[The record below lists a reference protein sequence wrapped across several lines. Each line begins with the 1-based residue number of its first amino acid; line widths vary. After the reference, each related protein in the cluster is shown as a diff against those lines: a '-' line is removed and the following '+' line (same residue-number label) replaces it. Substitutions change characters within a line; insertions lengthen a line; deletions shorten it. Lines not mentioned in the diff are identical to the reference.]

1 MIKKLDKLVIKAF
14 IGPFVATFFI
24 TLFVL
29 VMQFFWLYIDDL
41 VGKGLDFFTIAKLI
55 GYVSATL
62 VPLAFPLGMLLAS
75 IMTFGN
81 LGETFELVA
90 IKSAGIPLLR
100 FMRPLFIVALF
111 ICGIAFLFNNY
122 IIPVANLRMK
132 TQLTN
137 IRFSKPAFDLK
148 EGVFYDGIPGYTMK
162 IGKKDKEGKNLES
175 IIIYEHSYELQDNFI
190 TAERGSMSVSPDKKK
205 LLFDLQNGWRY
216 QERGSSTNN
225 YGTEYIRLGFKSYQK
240 VFDLSA
246 LSMLNYNDS
255 TFKNFYQML
264 SIRQLNVTI
273 DSLHRGI
280 DTFEKRGEKEISAF
294 FNFNNFNK
302 KDWDSSTKNKATIK
316 QIDELVPD
324 SIRTSVFSRTQSQ
337 ITSLKNVTESRV
349 TEYTEKKKQLQ
360 LHLIEWHRKFALS
373 TACLVLFLIGAPLG
387 SIIRKGGLGLP
398 FVFALLFFIIF
409 HLTNT
414 FGEKLAKQEVLNP
427 LSGMWLSTF
436 ILIPIG
442 IFLTYKAMRD
452 SQLFN
457 KEYYYRVSRK
467 IKPYLANLYKLYKE
481 NKKNVDVP
489 DNKL

>member
-1 MIKKLDKLVIKAF
+1 MIKKLDKLIIKAF

-41 VGKGLDFFTIAKLI
+41 VGKGLDFFTITKLI

-100 FMRPLFIVALF
+100 FMRPLFVVAVV

-162 IGKKDKEGKNLES
+162 VAKKDKEGKNLENV
-175 IIIYEHSYELQDNFI
+175 IIYEHSYELQDNI
-190 TAERGSMSVSPDKKK
+190 IVAEKGTMSVSPDKKK
-205 LLFDLQNGWRY
+205 LLFDLKNGWRY
-216 QERGSSTNN
+216 QERGNSSNN
-225 YGTEYIRLGFKSYQK
+225 NGTEYIRLGFKNYQK

-246 LSMLNYNDS
+246 LARLNYDDS

-264 SIRQLNVTI
+264 SVRQLSTTI
-273 DSLHRGI
+273 DSLNK
-280 DTFEKRGEKEISAF
+280 TFDSFQIQNRSNISNL
-294 FNFNNFNK
+294 FNFSK
-302 KDWDSSTKNKATIK
+302 LTLKSWDSSKLYKESFKSINEIIADSTRYATITRA
-316 QIDELVPD
+316 QGQLA
-324 SIRTSVFSRTQSQ
+324 SV
-337 ITSLKNVTESRV
+337 KNINETRSA
-349 TEYTEKKKQLQ
+349 EYTERLKQLQ
-360 LHLIEWHRKFALS
+360 LHKIEWHRKFALS
-373 TACLVLFLIGAPLG
+373 LACLVLFLIGAPLG
-387 SIIRKGGLGLP
+387 SIIRKGGIGLP
-398 FVFALLFFIIF
+398 FVFALIFFIVF
-409 HLTNT
+409 HLLNT
-414 FGEKLAKQEVLNP
+414 FGEKLAKQDVFNAF
-427 LSGMWLSTF
+427 SGMWLSTF
-436 ILIPIG
+436 VLIPIG
-442 IFLTYKAMRD
+442 FFLTYKAMHD

-457 KEYYYRVSRK
+457 KEYYYRLSKK
-467 IKPYLANLYKLYKE
+467 IKPYLSWAVNTISRRKREKTIA
-481 NKKNVDVP
+481 
-489 DNKL
+489 

>member
-1 MIKKLDKLVIKAF
+1 MIKKLDKLIIKAF

-55 GYVSATL
+55 GFVSATL

-100 FMRPLFIVALF
+100 FMRPLFVVALI

-122 IIPVANLRMK
+122 IIPVANLKMK

-162 IGKKDKEGKNLES
+162 VAKKDKEGKNLEN
-175 IIIYEHSYELQDNFI
+175 IIIYEHSYELQDNI
-190 TAERGSMSVSPDKKK
+190 IVAERGSMSVSSDKRK
-205 LLFDLQNGWRY
+205 LLFNLENGWRY
-216 QERGSSTNN
+216 QERGNSGNN
-225 YGTEYIRLGFKSYQK
+225 YGTEYIRLGFKNYQK

-246 LSMLNYNDS
+246 LARLNYDDS

-264 SIRQLNVTI
+264 SVRQLGVAI
-273 DSLHRGI
+273 DSLNKGI
-280 DTFEKRGEKEISAF
+280 DTFYRREKSEVSVF
-294 FNFNNFNK
+294 FNFRNFNDK
-302 KDWDSSTKNKATIK
+302 TWDSASKKIPFTTLP
-316 QIDELVPD
+316 EMVPD
-324 SIRTSVFSRTQSQ
+324 SARTVIFSRVQSQ
-337 ITSLKNVTESRV
+337 ITSLKNINDSKLI
-349 TEYTEKKKQLQ
+349 EYNEQKKQLQ

-387 SIIRKGGLGLP
+387 SIIRKGGIGLP

-409 HLTNT
+409 HLMNT
-414 FGEKLAKQEVLNP
+414 FGEKLAKQNVFNAF
-427 LSGMWLSTF
+427 SGMWLSTF
-436 ILIPIG
+436 VLIPIG
-442 IFLTYKAMRD
+442 IFLTYKAMHD

-457 KEYYYRVSRK
+457 KEYYYRISKK
-467 IKPYLANLYKLYKE
+467 IKPLLSAITRRRAKE
-481 NKKNVDVP
+481 DSSVNKDLV
-489 DNKL
+489 

>member
-1 MIKKLDKLVIKAF
+1 VIKKLDKLIIKAF

-62 VPLAFPLGMLLAS
+62 VPLAFPLGMLLSS

-100 FMRPLFIVALF
+100 FMRPLFVVALF

-148 EGVFYDGIPGYTMK
+148 EGVFYDGIPGYTIK
-162 IGKKDKEGKNLES
+162 VGKKDKEGKNLENV
-175 IIIYEHSYELQDNFI
+175 IIYEHSYELQDNFI
-190 TAERGSMSVSPDKKK
+190 VAERGSMSVSDDKKK
-205 LLFDLQNGWRY
+205 LLFNLQNGWRY
-216 QERGSSTNN
+216 QERGNSSDNN
-225 YGTEYIRLGFKSYQK
+225 GTEYIRLGFKSYQK

-246 LSMLNYNDS
+246 LSRLNYDDS

-264 SIRQLNVTI
+264 SIRQLSLVI
-273 DSLHRGI
+273 DSL
-280 DTFEKRGEKEISAF
+280 DKTENYFKQKGEREINPYFKFSKLTKAH
-294 FNFNNFNK
+294 
-302 KDWDSSTKNKATIK
+302 WDSAAKIK
-316 QIDELVPD
+316 TTAKSFESVIPD
-324 SIRTSVFSRTQSQ
+324 SLKTLVSSHVQSQ
-337 ITSLKNVTESRV
+337 INNIKGLVEISSS
-349 TEYTEKKKQLQ
+349 EYTEKRKQLQ
-360 LHLIEWHRKFALS
+360 LHLIERHRKFALS
-373 TACLVLFLIGAPLG
+373 VACLILFLIGAPLG
-387 SIIRKGGLGLP
+387 SIIRKGGVGLP

-409 HLTNT
+409 HLVNT
-414 FGEKLAKQEVLNP
+414 FGEKLAKQEVFNA
-427 LSGMWLSTF
+427 LSGMWLSSF
-436 ILIPIG
+436 ILLPIG
-442 IFLTYKAMRD
+442 IFLTYKAMHD

-457 KEYYYRVSRK
+457 REYYFRLSGK
-467 IKPYLANLYKLYKE
+467 IKPFIIKTWTLFKR
-481 NKKNVDVP
+481 NKRGTQP
-489 DNKL
+489 A

>member
-1 MIKKLDKLVIKAF
+1 MKKLDKLIIKAF

-41 VGKGLDFFTIAKLI
+41 VGKGLDFFTIARLI

-100 FMRPLFIVALF
+100 FMRSLFVVALF

-132 TQLTN
+132 TLLTN

-148 EGVFYDGIPGYTMK
+148 EGVFYDGIPGYTLK
-162 IGKKDKEGKNLES
+162 VGKKDKEGKNLENV
-175 IIIYEHSYELQDNFI
+175 IIYEHSYQLQDNI
-190 TAERGSMSVSPDKKK
+190 IVAQRGSMSVSADKRK

-216 QERGSSTNN
+216 QERGSSGNN
-225 YGTEYIRLGFKSYQK
+225 YNTEYIRLGFKNYQK

-246 LSMLNYNDS
+246 LAMLNYNDS
-255 TFKNFYQML
+255 AFKNFYQML
-264 SIRQLNVTI
+264 SVRQLGITI
-273 DSLHRGI
+273 DSLHKDL
-280 DTFEKRGEKEISAF
+280 DTFERKSEKDVSLF
-294 FNFNNFNK
+294 FNFGK
-302 KDWDSSTKNKATIK
+302 LTAKDWDSVKTKK
-316 QIDELVPD
+316 
-324 SIRTSVFSRTQSQ
+324 
-337 ITSLKNVTESRV
+337 ITSLKKIQDIVPDSVRTAVFSQTQSQLTSIKNSIEGKVN
-349 TEYTEKKKQLQ
+349 EYVEKKKQLQ
-360 LHLIEWHRKFALS
+360 LHLIEWHRKFSLS

-387 SIIRKGGLGLP
+387 SIIRKGGIGLP
-398 FVFALLFFIIF
+398 FVFALIFFIFF
-409 HLTNT
+409 HLINT
-414 FGEKLAKQEVLNP
+414 FGEKLAKQEVFNA

-442 IFLTYKAMRD
+442 IFLTYKAMHD

-457 KEYYYRVSRK
+457 KEYYYRLSGK
-467 IKPYLANLYKLYKE
+467 IKPYVLRLIQIIKR
-481 NKKNVDVP
+481 KKSNSLVA
-489 DNKL
+489 